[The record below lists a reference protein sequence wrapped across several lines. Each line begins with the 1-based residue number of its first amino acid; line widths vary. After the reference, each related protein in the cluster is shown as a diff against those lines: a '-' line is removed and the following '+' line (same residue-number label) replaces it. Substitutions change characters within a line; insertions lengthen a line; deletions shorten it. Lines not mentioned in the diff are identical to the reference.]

1 MLTLYHAPGSASSQ
15 KVRLVLAEKA
25 CAWHPHTVDLF
36 AGDQHRPA
44 FRALNP
50 RGEVPVVVH
59 RGRVLTEAG
68 LIAVYLDDAFPE
80 PGLTPSAAGDR
91 DRMRRWLA
99 AVDDGLHRACG
110 VLSYALAGRMMLAT
124 RTPGEIGAVIDRMPD
139 AEARAVR
146 RRVIEQGMNA
156 PDVVPALARHVALL
170 DDLEQ
175 ALTDGPWLAGDR
187 LSLADLVAVVYV
199 WRLDH
204 LGLDGLWR
212 GGLRPNVAAWAHRLR
227 ARPSYHAAV
236 GAYLPGPLLQAMRAK
251 GAVASLLLPHVDSRR
266 GDGRQGA
273 GRRQS
278 A

>member
-15 KVRLVLAEKA
+15 KVRLVLAEKG
-25 CAWHPHTVDLF
+25 CAWHPHAVNLF
-36 AGDQHRPA
+36 TGDQHRPA

-50 RGEVPVVVH
+50 RGEVPVLVH
-59 RGRVLTEAG
+59 HGRVLTEAN

-80 PGLTPSAAGDR
+80 PALTPSAAGDR

-99 AVDDGLHRACG
+99 VIDDDLHRACG
-110 VLSYALAGRMMLAT
+110 VLSYALAGRMMLAD

-156 PDVVPALARHVALL
+156 PDLVPALARHVALL

-175 ALTDGPWLAGDR
+175 ALADGPWLAGNR
-187 LSLADLVAVVYV
+187 LSLADLIAVVYV

-204 LGLDGLWR
+204 LGLDALWR
-212 GGLRPNVAAWAHRLR
+212 DGLRPHLAAWARRLM
-227 ARPSYHAAV
+227 ARPSYRAAV
-236 GAYLPGPLLQAMRAK
+236 GAYLPTPLLHAMRAK
-251 GAVASLLLPHVDSRR
+251 GAAASLLLPHVDGRR
-266 GDGRQGA
+266 GV
-273 GRRQS
+273 GRRKS